1 MSAGSVQRVTMR
13 LMVAV
18 IFGSQRLV
26 RVALVISRFIAG
38 AVDAADVSALSDPAG
53 GPRRDLLD

>member
-1 MSAGSVQRVTMR
+1 MSAGSVQRVAIR

-18 IFGSQRLV
+18 IFGSQRSV
-26 RVALVISRFIAG
+26 RVALIINRFIPG
-38 AVDAADVSALSDPAG
+38 AVDAADASAVSNPAG